1 MQLESIQLRNTC
13 AQTKSPIWM
22 KIAGSP
28 SPGTPGEVT
37 GLGFAASILVR
48 SPGSRT
54 HWDQEPYLDPQAS
67 PGVAG
72 QAHTAGHTCEKSP
85 ALQ

>member
-1 MQLESIQLRNTC
+1 MQLESIQLSNTC

-37 GLGFAASILVR
+37 GLGSAASILVK
-48 SPGSRT
+48 SPASRI
-54 HWDQEPYLDPQAS
+54 HWGQEPYLNPQAS
-67 PGVAG
+67 LGVAG